1 MCRICVIWVLLTW
14 LVVHSNPKSNLLAK
28 KLHIQIQR
36 ETRVAQ
42 PHFATK
48 TQRNSDEGN
57 LLLFLVLCSLTSI
70 CIIK

>member
-1 MCRICVIWVLLTW
+1 MGHICAIWVPFTR
-14 LVVHSNPKSNLLAK
+14 LVVHSNPKPNLLAK

-36 ETRVAQ
+36 ETRAAQ

-57 LLLFLVLCSLTSI
+57 LLLLLVLYSFTSTA
-70 CIIK
+70 